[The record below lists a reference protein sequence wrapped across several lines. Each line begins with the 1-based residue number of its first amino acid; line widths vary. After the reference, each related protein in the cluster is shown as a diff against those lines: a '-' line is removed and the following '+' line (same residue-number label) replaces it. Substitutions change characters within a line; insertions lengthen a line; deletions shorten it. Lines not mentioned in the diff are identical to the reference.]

1 MTIEQLEKGKKLAEE
16 MQKLKEFHNAFHE
29 PCMTCMKGLLAYRR
43 GAKEPT
49 TLSIGKDSKLYKLI
63 DDYIANELEQVE
75 KQFEEM

>member
-16 MQKLKEFHNAFHE
+16 MQKLEEFHNAFHE
-29 PCMTCMKGLLAYRR
+29 PYMKGLLAYRT
-43 GAKEPT
+43 GVKEPA

-63 DDYIANELEQVE
+63 DDYIANKLEQVK